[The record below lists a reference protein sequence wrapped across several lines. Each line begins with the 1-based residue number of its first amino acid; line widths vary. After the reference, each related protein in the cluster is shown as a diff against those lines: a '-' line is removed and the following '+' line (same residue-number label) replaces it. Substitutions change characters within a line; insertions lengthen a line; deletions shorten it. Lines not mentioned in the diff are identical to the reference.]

1 MSNEALHNSFELANS
16 KFVEPLS
23 FFEFNLKPLPSSK
36 FFLTRS
42 FGSGDTFLAS
52 PAFGKPPHEF
62 KKSKG
67 IKKRAQQNIHD
78 TRLARFIN
86 SVMYGNNV

>member
-1 MSNEALHNSFELANS
+1 MSNEARHKGLELANS
-16 KFVEPLS
+16 KFPALPFPPKALS
-23 FFEFNLKPLPSSK
+23 NLKPFPSSK

-52 PAFGKPPHEF
+52 PDFGKPPHEF

-67 IKKRAQQNIHD
+67 IKKRKKN
-78 TRLARFIN
+78 
-86 SVMYGNNV
+86 

>member
-1 MSNEALHNSFELANS
+1 MSNDALHNSLELANS

-23 FFEFNLKPLPSSK
+23 FFVFNLKPLPSSK

-52 PAFGKPPHEF
+52 PDFGKPPHEF
-62 KKSKG
+62 KKSNG
-67 IKKRAQQNIHD
+67 IKKRLKFLKISIY
-78 TRLARFIN
+78 LSYF
-86 SVMYGNNV
+86 